1 MVNSVGFAK
10 IADIF
15 LCVVITFLMSNYI
28 LITCSE
34 NKLFS
39 NYPFRIILVS
49 DRYNGDSMEL
59 FVRYHIFDPIH
70 IPLPFKW
77 TLPIGVKITDC

>member
-10 IADIF
+10 IVDIF
-15 LCVVITFLMSNYI
+15 LCVVTTFLMSNYM

-39 NYPFRIILVS
+39 NYPFPIILVL
-49 DRYNGDSMEL
+49 DRYNGDSMEQ

-70 IPLPFKW
+70 IPFLFKW
-77 TLPIGVKITDC
+77 TLPIGVKITAC

>member
-10 IADIF
+10 IVDIF
-15 LCVVITFLMSNYI
+15 LCVVTTFLMSNYM

-39 NYPFRIILVS
+39 NYPFPITLVP
-49 DRYNGDSMEL
+49 DRYNGDSMDL
-59 FVRYHIFDPIH
+59 FVRYHIFDQIN

-77 TLPIGVKITDC
+77 TLPIGAKITDC